1 MNRERLSCWSLSL
14 VIVISLLTGA
24 LGGGLVGGAAAWIAA
39 SQMAGQNVPA
49 PTVAPVVSQPAP
61 VATVVIPS
69 GQVQIVTEESA
80 IIQAVRKVGPA
91 VVTVVNKLPPQR
103 GFWGTTYQPEARGTG
118 IFIDRSGYIVTNN
131 HVVEGYRSLSVIL
144 ANGESRDARL
154 VGTDAFSDLAVL
166 KIDGDDYPTVEL
178 GDSDALQPGQLV
190 IAIGSALGD
199 FRNTVTV
206 GVISAVGRSLETDK
220 GYNMEG
226 LIQTD
231 AAINKG
237 NSGGP
242 LINSKGQV
250 IGINTLIAGRSTT
263 TDVVAEGL
271 GFAIPSNTV
280 REVTQQLIKT
290 GKVIRP
296 YLGVSSQMVTPSIA
310 SYYDLPVNTGVLITR
325 VMPGTPASQAGLRAG
340 DIILKINDEPINER
354 NPFLNVLM
362 RHKVGERVRLLVN
375 RGGKEITLEVTLGQ
389 RQD

>member
-1 MNRERLSCWSLSL
+1 M
-14 VIVISLLTGA
+14 GA

-39 SQMAGQNVPA
+39 SQTTN
-49 PTVAPVVSQPAP
+49 PTVSVVTQPAPAP

-69 GQVQIVTEESA
+69 EQVKLVTEESA
-80 IIQAVRKVGPA
+80 IVQAVRKVGPA

-103 GFWGTTYQPEARGTG
+103 GFWGRAYQPEARGTG

-166 KIDGDDYPTVEL
+166 KIDGDNYPTVEF
-178 GDSDALQPGQLV
+178 GDSDALQPGQVV

-206 GVISAVGRSLETDK
+206 GVVSAVGRSLETDR

-242 LINSKGQV
+242 LINSQGQV

-280 REVTQQLIKT
+280 REVTRQLIRT

-325 VMPGTPASQAGLRAG
+325 VLPGTPASQAGLMAG
-340 DIILKINDEPINER
+340 DIILKINDEPINEQ

-362 RHKVGERVRLLVN
+362 RHKVGERVRLLIN
-375 RGGKEITLEVTLGQ
+375 RGGREITLEVTLGQ